1 MMTFLAACQWHIAL
15 LLSLLVL
22 YLLLSPLV
30 SATPPASYPEVP
42 PPHSPKKAPATN
54 NQAEVAL
61 LEEYLLQEQAHQ
73 CGRLSD
79 AQWHHMQE
87 SFKTRYIQLVC
98 QREAAGGQ
106 RQEAEAS
113 TQQEQP
119 S

>member
-1 MMTFLAACQWHIAL
+1 MMTFLAAYQWHIAL
-15 LLSLLVL
+15 LFSLLVL

-30 SATPPASYPEVP
+30 STIPPAPYPEVP

-87 SFKTRYIQLVC
+87 NFKTRYIQLVC
-98 QREAAGGQ
+98 QKDAAGEQ

-113 TQQEQP
+113 SEKEQP